1 MINTNRV
8 FGVMTIP
15 DIKTLTRKMYHWRY
29 NGCEGY
35 QQNKYLFLND
45 SFSQAG
51 AQEFAVFRV
60 SDGKF
65 IQIGTMTIPDRSF
78 TENHLKNLL
87 VEAKKS
93 MMNLGL
99 YALQIEDAAEHQCHL
114 CK

>member
-1 MINTNRV
+1 MIHTDRV
-8 FGVMTIP
+8 FGVMAIP

-29 NGCEGY
+29 NSCEGY
-35 QQNKYLFLND
+35 QQGKHLFLND
-45 SFSQAG
+45 SSSPAG
-51 AQEFAVFRV
+51 DQEFAVFRV

-93 MMNLGL
+93 KKMLKT
-99 YALQIEDAAEHQCHL
+99 YTLQIEDAAEHQCHL

>member
-1 MINTNRV
+1 MIHINRV

-15 DIKTLTRKMYHWRY
+15 DIKTLTRKMNHWRY
-29 NGCEGY
+29 NSCEGY
-35 QQNKYLFLND
+35 QQGKHLFLND
-45 SFSQAG
+45 SLSQTG

-78 TENHLKNLL
+78 TDNYLKYLL

-93 MMNLGL
+93 KTKLGT

>member
-1 MINTNRV
+1 MIHTDRV
-8 FGVMTIP
+8 FGVMAIQ

-29 NGCEGY
+29 NSCEGY
-35 QQNKYLFLND
+35 QQGKHLFLND
-45 SFSQAG
+45 SSSPAG
-51 AQEFAVFRV
+51 DQEFAVFRV

-93 MMNLGL
+93 KKMLKT
-99 YALQIEDAAEHQCHL
+99 YTLQIEDAAEHQCHL